1 MPDTSDPF
9 SHIRA
14 RQRLEEVNEWILGG
28 QGEILEVPGKL
39 TLVWTDPV
47 YDEQRYLAIK
57 PAGEEDIIIN
67 GRRYPS
73 TEAGLKQGL
82 VEHLR
87 ALKGTK
93 K

>member
-9 SHIRA
+9 RHIRA

-28 QGEILEVPGKL
+28 QGEILEAPGKL

-57 PAGEEDIIIN
+57 PAGEEDILIN
-67 GRRYPS
+67 GRRYPA

-82 VEHLR
+82 VDHLR
-87 ALKGTK
+87 ALKGTIK
-93 K
+93 

>member
-1 MPDTSDPF
+1 MPDKSDPF

-14 RQRLEEVNEWILGG
+14 RQHLEEVNEWILGG

-57 PAGEEDIIIN
+57 PAGEEDILIN
-67 GRRYPS
+67 GRRYPT
-73 TEAGLKQGL
+73 TEDGLKHG
-82 VEHLR
+82 LR
-87 ALKGTK
+87 AYLSGLH
-93 K
+93 